1 MPVDLFMAWKFLREG
16 RTQSFLI
23 AAAIAIGVSVIVFLS
38 ALIGGLQEDLLAKTL
53 GTQAHIV
60 LRLPDEEA
68 RPLLAQQTPED
79 EAQVLTR
86 VESTAQRAR
95 AMSGWPKLVDELDA
109 TAGIEAVS
117 PVVSGPAFAQR
128 GGVTQS
134 IAIVG
139 VIPDRHVRIVDIN
152 SQLTEG
158 RMVRGG
164 TDAIIGVEL
173 ATAIGVE
180 TGSKLRVSAADGRT
194 ELLTVVGIFDLG
206 NQAINERWVI
216 TPLRAGQTLLDHVGA
231 VTRVDLRLPDPFEA
245 ESVARRLQGQTGL
258 ESESWMETNAQLLT
272 ALRSQYSSSIMIQF
286 FVILSVSI
294 GIASVLVVSVVQKR
308 KQIGIMRAMGLSRA
322 RVARIFVYQG
332 GLLGLLG
339 SIAGVALGVGLA
351 EFFTRAAMQADQ
363 GPEFPIQVSPDLMIN
378 AGLIAF
384 ATGLVAAAMPAIRA
398 SRLDPAE
405 AIRNE

>member
-1 MPVDLFMAWKFLREG
+1 MPIDLFMAWKFLREG
-16 RTQSFLI
+16 RTQSILI

-60 LRLPDEEA
+60 LRLPDEAA
-68 RPLLAQQTPED
+68 RPQLARAKANE
-79 EAQVLTR
+79 EIEVLTR

-95 AMSGWPKLVDELDA
+95 AMSGWPKLVEELDSTPSVA
-109 TAGIEAVS
+109 AVS
-117 PVVSGPAFAQR
+117 PVVSGPAFAVR

-134 IAIVG
+134 IALVG
-139 VIPDRHVRIVDIN
+139 VIPDRHVRIVDIA
-152 SQLTEG
+152 SRLTSG
-158 RMVRGG
+158 RMLRGG
-164 TDAIIGVEL
+164 TDALIGIDL
-173 ATAIGVE
+173 AAAVGVD

-194 ELLTVVGIFDLG
+194 ELLNVVGIFDLG
-206 NQAINERWVI
+206 NQAVNERWVI

-231 VTRVDLRLPDPFEA
+231 VTRIDLRLPDPFAA
-245 ESVARRLQGQTGL
+245 EEVAGRLAGQTGL
-258 ESESWMETNAQLLT
+258 ESESWMQTNAQLLT

-322 RVARIFVYQG
+322 RVARIFIYQG
-332 GLLGLLG
+332 GLLGVLG
-339 SIAGVALGVGLA
+339 SIAGVALGTGLA
-351 EFFTRAAMQADQ
+351 AFFTRAVTQGGQ
-363 GPEFPIQVSPDLMIN
+363 GPEFPIQVSADLMIN

-384 ATGLVAAAMPAIRA
+384 ATGLVAAALPAIRA